1 MSISTYIAERS
12 VMDHHCHG
20 VVRVGLTWPLFTSLL
35 TEGDT
40 AHAGVELHSPLGLA
54 IRSLCAPILDL
65 ERHCAPETYWQRR
78 ADIGNAE
85 ATRRFL
91 AATGIGEYIVDTGY
105 RGSELTTPEELGEL
119 ANQPS
124 TAILRLETLAESIVQ
139 EFTAEQFPDA
149 FRAALVNGAASHVG
163 FKSVMAYRYGLD
175 FDPEPPTDA
184 EVVAACSDWHRQI
197 AETGN
202 DRISHP
208 VLLRFLLW
216 QAVDQRKPIQM
227 HIGYG
232 DGDITLYRCDPSQM
246 TAFLRATQD
255 SGASIVLLHCYPY
268 VRQAAILCQVFPHVY
283 MDTSLGVVHAGA
295 GSLSIIRESMEMV
308 PFSRNLFATDAFGL
322 AELYLIGTHFWR
334 VGMTRVLTDW
344 LDADAISMA
353 DAERLIDDIGWN
365 NAAHLYGIG
374 GETHER

>member
-1 MSISTYIAERS
+1 MHISTYIAERD

-20 VVRVGLTWPLFTSLL
+20 VVRDNLTWPLFTSLL

-65 ERHCAPETYWQRR
+65 EPHCAPEVYWQRR
-78 ADIGNAE
+78 VEIGNEE

-91 AATGIGEYIVDTGY
+91 RAAGIGEYIVDTGY

-119 ANQPS
+119 AHQPS
-124 TAILRLETLAESIVQ
+124 AAILRLETLAESIVRD
-139 EFTAEQFPDA
+139 FSAEQFPDA
-149 FRAALVNGAASHVG
+149 FRAALTDGAASHVG
-163 FKSVMAYRYGLD
+163 FKSVMAYRYGLG
-175 FDPEPPTDA
+175 FDPEPPSDA
-184 EVVAACSDWHRQI
+184 EVVAACSQWHHQI
-197 AETGN
+197 EATGE
-202 DRISHP
+202 DRVSHP

-216 QAVDQRKPIQM
+216 QAVGQRKPIQM

-283 MDTSLGVVHAGA
+283 MDTSLGVVHSGA

-334 VGMTRVLTDW
+334 VGMTKILTEW
-344 LDADAISMA
+344 LAADAISGV
-353 DAERLIDDIGWN
+353 DAEHLIDDIAWN
-365 NAAHLYGIG
+365 NAARLYGV
-374 GETHER
+374 GEGRDER